1 MRTGTPGVFGGQF
14 SGNPVK
20 PPEIAV
26 HGLPEKRNPAKSR
39 VSFSFRFLSPESPRG
54 AFQYARTS
62 NTVTSGAPLVQRN
75 RNSTRSHL
83 TGGNVRAL
91 RRW

>member
-1 MRTGTPGVFGGQF
+1 MRTGTPGIFEEQF

-20 PPEIAV
+20 SPEIAV
-26 HGLPEKRNPAKSR
+26 HGSCQKRNPAESR
-39 VSFSFRFLSPESPRG
+39 VSFRFLSPEPPCG

-62 NTVTSGAPLVQRN
+62 KTVTSGAPLVQRN